1 MKRCRNFMGNLQQL
15 VDTGITRFETGPI
28 EMSLLAE
35 KKLKISLKISLSKPE
50 VKRMNNSF

>member
-1 MKRCRNFMGNLQQL
+1 M

-28 EMSLLAE
+28 EMSLLPE
-35 KKLKISLKISLSKPE
+35 KELKISLKINLSKPE